1 MSVLDTADT
10 IRARYEGAAP
20 QLDPEGFRLFRA
32 AGEITGIRNLWE
44 EFPYEDACGRFEEA
58 NGHELLRYLTAA
70 HFGAVSWEVV
80 PGTTYERAILREVDT
95 STEEYQAFARQ
106 LYAKALERMGLE
118 NQHSKRRRKENEQR
132 RRCSIAKINKGAW
145 HTNGVKVRRPARR
158 PRKEKV
164 RKNRGNTR

>member
-10 IRARYEGAAP
+10 IRARYERAAP

-32 AGEITGIRNLWE
+32 AGEITGIRNLWD

-58 NGHELLRYLTAA
+58 DGHELLRYLTAA

-95 STEEYQAFARQ
+95 STPEYQAFARQ
-106 LYAKALERMGLE
+106 LYAKALERMGLG
-118 NQHSKRRRKENEQR
+118 K
-132 RRCSIAKINKGAW
+132 
-145 HTNGVKVRRPARR
+145 PA
-158 PRKEKV
+158 PQPEKQKV
-164 RKNRGNTR
+164 RKDQGDAR